1 MTPDEKAI
9 AAALHAALEAGD
21 DETVAA
27 ITAKLDQDDT
37 ERLARLAAPGAL
49 LAGALWYAKSGIA
62 VFPLKPGGKQPL
74 LRRAHE
80 AGDPC
85 KGGCGQ
91 FGHGLHDAT
100 TDLDQV
106 RAWWAENPAA
116 NVGIPTGH
124 RFDVIDVDLPHGYLS
139 LGELRGQGL
148 IPEIRGRVITASG
161 GTHLYIDPTGDGNSA
176 GLRPGVDYRGAGGY
190 VVAPPSRTAEGMWLW
205 TTPLEL
211 ETTT

>member
-9 AAALHAALEAGD
+9 AAALHAALQAGD

-27 ITAKLDQDDT
+27 ITTKLDQDDT

-49 LAGALWYAKSGIA
+49 LAGALWYAKGGIA
-62 VFPLKPGGKQPL
+62 VFPLKPGGKQP
-74 LRRAHE
+74 ATT
-80 AGDPC
+80 
-85 KGGCGQ
+85 
-91 FGHGLHDAT
+91 HGFKDAT
-100 TDLDQV
+100 TDPDQI
-106 RAWWAENPAA
+106 RAWWTATPAA
-116 NVGIPTGH
+116 NIGIPTGH
-124 RFDVIDVDLPHGYLS
+124 RFDVVDIDLPHGYLS
-139 LGELRGQGL
+139 LGELRGQDL

-161 GTHLYIDPTGDGNSA
+161 GAHLYIDPTGDGNSA

-205 TTPLEL
+205 TTVLDL